1 MKINVAYFYEFQKMY
16 LYKDIFLMPYYL
28 SKHQHTDL
36 EFCYS
41 HFMGGEELPDVY
53 RGAKI
58 KGDHRASSTK
68 LQRLCDMFRYIVF
81 RARKIR
87 SLFVVGFHIPTI
99 LVVMIYKTLNPSGNV
114 IVFGDVEPA
123 MAQRLEKG
131 DMILSK
137 GMKAWIKKYLYDYYF
152 SRVIYVVPAP
162 YSYSAI
168 KKVFDRKGWRGLV
181 NIYPCLDDDM
191 FDLLQLQHRQFDEKD
206 DIILYV
212 GRIGNYQKNTDM
224 MLEAFK
230 LVNFRDWRV
239 YMVGPI
245 TESFS
250 LDNQSGYESVI
261 TKFFEENPQ
270 LKEHVFFTG
279 PIYEQKLIFD
289 YYLRSKIFLL
299 TSRHEG
305 FGNVQSEAAALGC
318 YTVSTDVGGAPLVTN
333 NWQFGK
339 KVEQEDSVGLATVI
353 QEIVDGKLAIDPS
366 KRLPIEKLKWNTIVE
381 DKLMP
386 LMT

>member
-1 MKINVAYFYEFQKMY
+1 M
-16 LYKDIFLMPYYL
+16 
-28 SKHQHTDL
+28 
-36 EFCYS
+36 
-41 HFMGGEELPDVY
+41 
-53 RGAKI
+53 
-58 KGDHRASSTK
+58 
-68 LQRLCDMFRYIVF
+68 
-81 RARKIR
+81 
-87 SLFVVGFHIPTI
+87 
-99 LVVMIYKTLNPSGNV
+99 
-114 IVFGDVEPA
+114 
-123 MAQRLEKG
+123 
-131 DMILSK
+131 
-137 GMKAWIKKYLYDYYF
+137 YDYYF

-206 DIILYV
+206 NIILYV

-305 FGNVQSEAAALGC
+305 FGNVLSEATALGC